1 MSSDGVFAAL
11 AVALF
16 FAIHLGSR
24 GLERLP
30 RPALSLV
37 MSLAGGVA
45 VAYVFLHLIPDL
57 ARRGDAFVSPLPGID
72 IYLLS
77 LIGLIGFFGM
87 ERLVVRSEEKS
98 EALSG
103 EKDVGPF
110 LFWLHIGA
118 FAFNSFIIGYLLVD
132 EREGGLPYRA
142 LYAVALGLHF
152 MTNDHALRLRHAA
165 LHRRHG
171 RWVLAMAVIL
181 GWVAGFADI
190 FHEQVVAGLF
200 AILAGGITFNVLK
213 EELPSAEGGSFKAFA
228 AGALLYAGILAVI
241 SSIS

>member
-1 MSSDGVFAAL
+1 MSADSVFAAV
-11 AVALF
+11 AVVLF

-24 GLERLP
+24 SLERLP
-30 RPALSLV
+30 KSTLSLV
-37 MSLAGGVA
+37 MSLAGGVSA
-45 VAYVFLHLIPDL
+45 AYVFLHLIPDL
-57 ARRGDAFVSPLPGID
+57 ARRGEAFPAPVPGID

-87 ERLVVRSEEKS
+87 ERLVVRSEDRA
-98 EALSG
+98 EAASG
-103 EKDVGPF
+103 EREVGPF

-132 EREGGLPYRA
+132 EREGGLSYQA
-142 LYAVALGLHF
+142 LYAIALGLHF

-171 RWVLAMAVIL
+171 RWVLAIAVIL
-181 GWVAGFADI
+181 GWVAGFVGI

-213 EELPSAEGGSFKAFA
+213 EELPSAEGGSFEAFA
-228 AGALLYAGILAVI
+228 AGALSYAIMLAVI
-241 SSIS
+241 SAVS

>member
-1 MSSDGVFAAL
+1 
-11 AVALF
+11 
-16 FAIHLGSR
+16 
-24 GLERLP
+24 
-30 RPALSLV
+30 
-37 MSLAGGVA
+37 
-45 VAYVFLHLIPDL
+45 
-57 ARRGDAFVSPLPGID
+57 SPLPGID

-132 EREGGLPYRA
+132 EREEGFPTRLSTRSRW
-142 LYAVALGLHF
+142 GLHF

-165 LHRRHG
+165 L
-171 RWVLAMAVIL
+171 
-181 GWVAGFADI
+181 
-190 FHEQVVAGLF
+190 
-200 AILAGGITFNVLK
+200 
-213 EELPSAEGGSFKAFA
+213 
-228 AGALLYAGILAVI
+228 
-241 SSIS
+241 